1 MLKRRLAGKSRA
13 KKQPDDDD
21 ASAAA
26 SDASKKEDRAKKKRR
41 GSAKVAVDDAGD
53 GDGDDAGD
61 AAADDGDAPGGGR
74 VAAPDRP
81 DTTGPGDVRFAWRFN
96 YRHS

>member
-26 SDASKKEDRAKKKRR
+26 SDASKKELEHEKNHNIRAGIK
-41 GSAKVAVDDAGD
+41 
-53 GDGDDAGD
+53 
-61 AAADDGDAPGGGR
+61 
-74 VAAPDRP
+74 
-81 DTTGPGDVRFAWRFN
+81 F
-96 YRHS
+96 